1 MTERLHSL
9 DVLRSLAIISVMV
22 AHIILGYGAPAYLAP
37 LQLGGMGVDL
47 FFVLSGWLLGRQLFQ
62 EISIS
67 GNLEVRRFWYRRW
80 IRTLPAYYAVLGT
93 ISIQQLITKDS
104 WSLPIDYLFFLQ
116 NYHQP
121 FEIFHVSWSLAV
133 EEQFYLIIAPAVA
146 MLWNLPPKTRLSVLL
161 LALMIPSLFRYF
173 NFYENEYQTHVRVD
187 GCIAGV
193 LLAYISTQHSTI
205 WKKLNN
211 ASTPIFFVSF
221 TFFFLYFYQRY
232 VPLPWLADPG
242 IIERSFMFSGMVL
255 FAVQR
260 RENSIWKVSGANYIA
275 TRSYSLYLLHPEA
288 IAIAN
293 KLVINEINFITYA
306 LFAFTLSLIFAEVLY
321 KVIELPFLKIRQ
333 KLVPASAK

>member
-9 DVLRSLAIISVMV
+9 DVLRSLAIILVLI
-22 AHIILGYGAPAYLAP
+22 AHFILGYGAPPFLAP

-62 EISIS
+62 EISNT
-67 GNLEVRRFWYRRW
+67 GNLNIRRFWYRRW

-93 ISIQQLITKDS
+93 ISIQQLLTKDE
-104 WSLPIDYLFFLQ
+104 WSFPVDYLFFLQ

-146 MLWNLPPKTRLSVLL
+146 MLWNLPPKTRLTILL
-161 LALMIPSLFRYF
+161 FALMIPSIFRYL
-173 NFYENEYQTHVRVD
+173 NLYDNEYQTHVRID

-193 LLAYISTQHSTI
+193 LLAYINTQHTI
-205 WKKLNN
+205 LWRKLSS
-211 ASTPIFFVSF
+211 ASKPIFFVCC
-221 TFFFLYFYQRY
+221 TFFFLYFFQRY
-232 VPLPWLADPG
+232 VPLSWLTDPG
-242 IIERSFMFSGMVL
+242 MLERSLIFSGWVL
-255 FAVQR
+255 FAVGQ
-260 RENSIWKVSGANYIA
+260 EKPSIWKIPGANYIA

-293 KLVINEINFITYA
+293 KLAIDELSFLNYVI
-306 LFAFTLSLIFAEVLY
+306 FTSFLSLLFSEILY
-321 KVIELPFLKIRQ
+321 KTIEIPFLRLRQ
-333 KLVPASAK
+333 KLIPASA